1 MRELAHWPATP
12 LLSTSRTQE
21 SQWSGPVPDEA
32 EAEQPNRYE
41 RGLPDWAEQDSEE
54 FKSAR
59 VAYTVILLGGAL
71 VWQEAMWYLDW
82 GSGIGGYVPYIEPK
96 FSGEYEG
103 HERPQTGWQVSLWAV
118 KLARLMNSFEGTH
131 HWHPHDP
138 TIRLVP
144 EPDKMHPSTPAAPV
158 ISSESRTEPI
168 KAARA
173 GGAGMAVCGPRDSS
187 GNRARCAA
195 PPARLGEFP

>member
-1 MRELAHWPATP
+1 MLAGIFDPGMEDARTRP
-12 LLSTSRTQE
+12 LAGHSIAVYEPDPRVSMV
-21 SQWSGPVPDEA
+21 WPVPDEA
-32 EAEQPNRYE
+32 EAEQPNRHE

-59 VAYTVILLGGAL
+59 VAYTVILLGGAP
-71 VWQEAMWYLDW
+71 VWQEAVWYLDW

-144 EPDKMHPSTPAAPV
+144 EPDKMHPIDARRAA
-158 ISSESRTEPI
+158 
-168 KAARA
+168 
-173 GGAGMAVCGPRDSS
+173 GH
-187 GNRARCAA
+187 
-195 PPARLGEFP
+195 

>member
-1 MRELAHWPATP
+1 MRLRELLDLCQDTHSDDWVLMPGNRPATAMLAGIFDPGMEDARTRP
-12 LLSTSRTQE
+12 LAGHSIAVYEPDPRVSMV
-21 SQWSGPVPDEA
+21 WPVPDEA
-32 EAEQPNRYE
+32 EAEQPNRHE

-59 VAYTVILLGGAL
+59 VAYTVILLGGAP
-71 VWQEAMWYLDW
+71 VWQEAVWYLDW

-144 EPDKMHPSTPAAPV
+144 EPDKMHPIDARRAA
-158 ISSESRTEPI
+158 
-168 KAARA
+168 
-173 GGAGMAVCGPRDSS
+173 GH
-187 GNRARCAA
+187 
-195 PPARLGEFP
+195 